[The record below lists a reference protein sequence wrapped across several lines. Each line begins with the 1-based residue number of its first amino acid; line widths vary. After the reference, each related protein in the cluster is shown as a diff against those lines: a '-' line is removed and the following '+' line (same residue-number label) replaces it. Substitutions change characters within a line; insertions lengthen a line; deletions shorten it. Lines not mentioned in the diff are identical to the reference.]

1 MKLPRP
7 RDIPL
12 WAKGIRPRLILAF
25 IVVALVA
32 TVAASGASY
41 VSGRRAVL
49 TAAQDDYMTTLRDNI
64 NTIAPTITMP
74 PDQTTLDLVAR
85 KLGYDATIVYQGM
98 NSSQSAALSWF
109 PDDLRSEV
117 RAANQLFFQRVD
129 RYGGPYLLVGMPVL
143 AFRPDGTAT
152 HSGIEVYAV
161 HSLYTAQQSIEE
173 FADNGW
179 KTAAVAIPLAMLIA
193 LLAAGAV
200 LRPVRRLRDAAR
212 SLAKG
217 DLSTR
222 LVTTGSDELTDLAR
236 TFNDTA
242 ASLEASMT
250 ELRRME
256 ADARRF
262 VADVSHELRTPLA
275 AMTAVNEILEEETG
289 LTPDAGQAARLV
301 GGETRKLARL
311 VEDLIEIS
319 RFDAQTAMLD
329 THREDVG
336 AMIAGTLRTRGWT
349 ESVEADLP
357 AGVFAPVD
365 RRRLDV
371 IVANLVGNAL
381 RHGEQPVRVVLRR
394 EGADVVVEVTDSGP
408 GLAPDVVPQVFGR
421 FYKADAARA
430 RSEGSGL
437 GLSIALKNANL
448 HGGGI
453 EAGNSPDGGARFVLR
468 LPGERS
474 EV

>member
-1 MKLPRP
+1 M
-7 RDIPL
+7 
-12 WAKGIRPRLILAF
+12 RLILAF
-25 IVVALVA
+25 TVVALVA
-32 TVAASGASY
+32 VVAASGTSY

-49 TAAQDDYMTTLRDNI
+49 TAAQDDFMETLRNDVSA
-64 NTIAPTITMP
+64 IAPTITFP
-74 PDQTTLDLVAR
+74 PDQDALEQVSRKIADGDTVA
-85 KLGYDATIVYQGM
+85 VYNGV
-98 NSSQSAALSWF
+98 APKGVSWASEF
-109 PDDLRSEV
+109 PEEL
-117 RAANQLFFQRVD
+117 RAAVKSEGRLVFQRVD
-129 RYGGPYLLVGMPVL
+129 RGGYPSLLVGMPVL
-143 AFRPDGTAT
+143 IADASGRPRPSGLEIYSEHYLGTA
-152 HSGIEVYAV
+152 A
-161 HSLYTAQQSIEE
+161 LSIEE

-179 KTAAVAIPLAMLIA
+179 QTAAWAVPLAILVA

-217 DLSTR
+217 DLDTR
-222 LVTTGSDELTDLAR
+222 LDADGSDELAELAR
-236 TFNDTA
+236 TFNETA
-242 ASLEASMT
+242 ASLEVSMA
-250 ELRRME
+250 ELTRME

-275 AMTAVNEILEEETG
+275 AMTAVNEVLEEEPG

-329 THREDVG
+329 SHREDVG
-336 AMIAGTLRTRGWT
+336 ELITATLRTRGWT
-349 ESVEADLP
+349 DSVETDLP

-381 RHGEQPVRVVLRR
+381 RHGESPVRVVLRT
-394 EGADVVVEVTDSGP
+394 EGGGDADVIVEVTDSGP
-408 GLAPDVVPQVFGR
+408 GLAPEVLPQVFGR
-421 FYKADAARA
+421 FYKADVSRA

-437 GLSIALKNANL
+437 GLSIALKNATL

-453 EAGNSPDGGARFVLR
+453 TADNNPGGGARFVLR
-468 LPGERS
+468 LPGERNES
-474 EV
+474 